1 MSILKPKE
9 IFFKGKMMRK
19 AKYMNKGRYLRMSNG
34 VFIKDSRMEAIRLY
48 LRPID
53 IFTIKET

>member
-1 MSILKPKE
+1 
-9 IFFKGKMMRK
+9 MMRK

-53 IFTIKET
+53 ILTIKET